1 MVHNS
6 CLQVLVK
13 PLILAE
19 ILWLDG
25 SVSASGKAE
34 LMFVVKSV
42 LTCKA
47 TISSISHKYYPC
59 MALVLT
65 MAGPFCTIM
74 DSDCIHI
81 VHRCSWLKSL
91 LYW

>member
-34 LMFVVKSV
+34 LMSCGEV
-42 LTCKA
+42 
-47 TISSISHKYYPC
+47 
-59 MALVLT
+59 
-65 MAGPFCTIM
+65 
-74 DSDCIHI
+74 
-81 VHRCSWLKSL
+81 SL
-91 LYW
+91 DLQGHNQ

>member
-1 MVHNS
+1 MLSKKILNISRGIAKMVHNS

-34 LMFVVKSV
+34 LMSCGEV
-42 LTCKA
+42 
-47 TISSISHKYYPC
+47 
-59 MALVLT
+59 
-65 MAGPFCTIM
+65 
-74 DSDCIHI
+74 
-81 VHRCSWLKSL
+81 SL
-91 LYW
+91 DLQGHNQ